1 MTDVFVKHLDAISAS
16 VALIQGQ
23 ISAMRHAMQMATPA
37 VPRVTVSEPDRLDQ
51 CDGVPEAHCARMNE
65 DARISKAS
73 FGNPH
78 ATECKG
84 CGSKVDL
91 ARTM

>member
-1 MTDVFVKHLDAISAS
+1 MSDVLLKHLDALAAS
-16 VALIQGQ
+16 VALMQGQ
-23 ISAMRHAMQMATPA
+23 IAAMRHAVAPPP
-37 VPRVTVSEPDRLDQ
+37 VPKITVPEPDRLEQ

-78 ATECKG
+78 AGECKG

-91 ARTM
+91 TLTM